1 MGGNSM
7 RSFPPTFVKNSSIDM
22 NMNEVISFSN
32 PYTWCNRRYKNP
44 NELILEKLDRA
55 FMNDKWV
62 SVLPQ
67 TRVTNLGRIY
77 SDHCPILIKCFHWV
91 KSLNVPY
98 KFFKCWQLDPNFKEV
113 LTNSWSKR
121 VVGSP
126 TYVVVNKL
134 KNVKIEL
141 CNWNINSFGHINT
154 TIKKLNTESERLQT
168 LPYSAQ
174 TGQYILNY
182 SRKLDY
188 WYEIEHSFYKQK
200 SRINYITQY
209 DRNTHF
215 FHNKVNLRKMYNT
228 IHTIKDDKGNWLE
241 EREQIVHP
249 ISQHFKRIST
259 TSNPSLE
266 NIEEALK
273 YVNLIINDE
282 MNHFLISIPTP
293 QEIRDTVN
301 SLASWSS
308 PGIQI
313 SLSNAVYKIISKILT
328 NRLKPFM
335 DRLISPFQSAFVAN
349 RQIHDNVVISQEILH
364 SFKRKRKSNKN
375 DYLAIKLDLSKSFD
389 RLEWSFIIAVFKK
402 LGFSKEW
409 CQMIKQCI
417 SRVSYSVLVNG
428 SPGEIF
434 YPSRSITQGDC
445 LSPYICILCMEVLSQ
460 LLVKPNSEKL
470 IQGFKFKTGSP
481 SISHLFFSDDCML
494 FCKASVTYAKNLLKI
509 IHTFSQA
516 SGFMSPPV
524 PKCPSHGQY
533 EYVHELLDAQ
543 TGNIKSSCADFG
555 VMSDAVG
562 AEAVALIL
570 AISWAEEMCLYKVVF
585 ISDCLQLV
593 QHNNGVNTSNAWR
606 SSDFL
611 VQCRKKI

>member
-1 MGGNSM
+1 MSNNNNPWLLLGDFNFVLHDSDKMGGNSM

-62 SVLPQ
+62 TVLPQ

-266 NIEEALK
+266 SIEEALK

-301 SLASWSS
+301 LASWSS
-308 PGIQI
+308 PGPDGFE
-313 SLSNAVYKIISKILT
+313 LVFNRIIGIL
-328 NRLKPFM
+328 
-335 DRLISPFQSAFVAN
+335 
-349 RQIHDNVVISQEILH
+349 
-364 SFKRKRKSNKN
+364 FKM
-375 DYLAIKLDLSKSFD
+375 KLYYMFRTFLN
-389 RLEWSFIIAVFKK
+389 IAT
-402 LGFSKEW
+402 
-409 CQMIKQCI
+409 C
-417 SRVSYSVLVNG
+417 
-428 SPGEIF
+428 
-434 YPSRSITQGDC
+434 
-445 LSPYICILCMEVLSQ
+445 
-460 LLVKPNSEKL
+460 
-470 IQGFKFKTGSP
+470 
-481 SISHLFFSDDCML
+481 
-494 FCKASVTYAKNLLKI
+494 
-509 IHTFSQA
+509 
-516 SGFMSPPV
+516 
-524 PKCPSHGQY
+524 
-533 EYVHELLDAQ
+533 
-543 TGNIKSSCADFG
+543 
-555 VMSDAVG
+555 
-562 AEAVALIL
+562 
-570 AISWAEEMCLYKVVF
+570 
-585 ISDCLQLV
+585 
-593 QHNNGVNTSNAWR
+593 
-606 SSDFL
+606 
-611 VQCRKKI
+611 